1 MKLKVFIDTNIMLDL
16 LSEREPFYTSA
27 AKIASLADTG
37 KIELYVSALS
47 FATSSYILSK
57 FEKSIENVRNKLRM
71 FKVISNVCSIN
82 ETTIEK
88 SLNSDFTDFEDALQ
102 HFSALENNCQLIITR
117 NSKDFSTSL
126 IPIMTPDEF
135 LKTIEK

>member
-47 FATSSYILSK
+47 FATSNYILSK
-57 FEKSIENVRNKLRM
+57 FEKSIENVKNKLRM
-71 FKVISNVCSIN
+71 FKVISNVCAIN
-82 ETTIEK
+82 ETTLEK
-88 SLNSDFTDFEDALQ
+88 SLNSDFSDFEDALQ
-102 HFSALENNCQLIITR
+102 HFSALENNYQLIITR